1 MKPGSGTAYQRRGPG
16 AAGAGFTRSRQVRP
30 PGRYAPAHLS
40 WLGRYNGSPP
50 TVSGVTLL
58 ATSHLPNWQDL
69 AAIAAFSLVI
79 YYWAVHSTLPHQ
91 RVSAAVEQVEA
102 EASVE
107 LEKSLV

>member
-1 MKPGSGTAYQRRGPG
+1 MRLLI
-16 AAGAGFTRSRQVRP
+16 
-30 PGRYAPAHLS
+30 LS

-50 TVSGVTLL
+50 TVLGVTLL

-79 YYWAVHSTLPHQ
+79 HYWAVHSTLPT
-91 RVSAAVEQVEA
+91 SASARTWRTWRHRGV
-102 EASVE
+102 VE

>member
-1 MKPGSGTAYQRRGPG
+1 LWVLPWL
-16 AAGAGFTRSRQVRP
+16 AGLLI
-30 PGRYAPAHLS
+30 LS

-50 TVSGVTLL
+50 TVFGVTLL
-58 ATSHLPNWQDL
+58 ATNHLPNWWDL
-69 AAIAAFSLVI
+69 AAIAAFSLAI

-91 RVSAAVEQVEA
+91 RVSAAVEQAET

>member
-1 MKPGSGTAYQRRGPG
+1 MGP
-16 AAGAGFTRSRQVRP
+16 ALAGRP
-30 PGRYAPAHLS
+30 APAVLAGPLQRLAPHGVRRYHA
-40 WLGRYNGSPP
+40 GR
-50 TVSGVTLL
+50 LI
-58 ATSHLPNWQDL
+58 LPNWWDL

-91 RVSAAVEQVEA
+91 RVSAAVEQVET